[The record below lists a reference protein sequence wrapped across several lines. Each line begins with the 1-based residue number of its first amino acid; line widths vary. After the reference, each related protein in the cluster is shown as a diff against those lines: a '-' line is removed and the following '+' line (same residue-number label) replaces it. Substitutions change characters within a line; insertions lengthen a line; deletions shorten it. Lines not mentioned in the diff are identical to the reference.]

1 MKFQIN
7 AQLGTRLSE
16 QGLKNTLISAYPV
29 FEDIED
35 IVFIYVKKPKTL
47 IMIEKNKDIENG
59 FIISEVFQG
68 QLMLSDEN
76 DLNVIDTTDTNEYVF
91 VYSLHEK
98 NLLIKT
104 KKEIIKQVK
113 GELLVNT
120 GFLTQHITEIKNI

>member
-7 AQLGTRLSE
+7 AQLGTKLSE

-76 DLNVIDTTDTNEYVF
+76 ELNVIDTTDINEYVF

-98 NLLIKT
+98 NLLVKIKN
-104 KKEIIKQVK
+104 EIIKQVK

>member
-16 QGLKNTLISAYPV
+16 QGLKNTLISAYPI

-35 IVFIYVKKPKTL
+35 IVFIYVKKSKTL
-47 IMIEKNKDIENG
+47 LMMEKNKHIENE

-68 QLMLSDEN
+68 QLMLSDDT
-76 DLNVIDTTDTNEYVF
+76 DLNVDTTDTNEHVF
-91 VYSLHEK
+91 VYCLHEK

-104 KKEIIKQVK
+104 KNEIIKQEK
-113 GELLVNT
+113 GDLLVNT

>member
-16 QGLKNTLISAYPV
+16 QGLKNTLISAYPI

-35 IVFIYVKKPKTL
+35 IVFIYVKKSKAL
-47 IMIEKNKDIENG
+47 LMIEKNKHIENE

-68 QLMLSDEN
+68 QLMLSDDI
-76 DLNVIDTTDTNEYVF
+76 DLNVIDTTDTNEHVF
-91 VYSLHEK
+91 VYCLHEK

-104 KKEIIKQVK
+104 KNEIIKQAK
-113 GELLVNT
+113 GDLLVNT

>member
-35 IVFIYVKKPKTL
+35 IVFIYVKKAKTL
-47 IMIEKNKDIENG
+47 LMIEKNKDIENG

-68 QLMLSDEN
+68 QLMLSDEI
-76 DLNVIDTTDTNEYVF
+76 DLNVIDTTDTNEHVF
-91 VYSLHEK
+91 VYCLHEK
-98 NLLIKT
+98 NLLVKT
-104 KKEIIKQVK
+104 KTEIIKQIK

>member
-16 QGLKNTLISAYPV
+16 QGLKNTLISAYPI

-35 IVFIYVKKPKTL
+35 IVFIYVKKSKAL
-47 IMIEKNKDIENG
+47 LMIEKNKHIENE

-68 QLMLSDEN
+68 QLMLSDDI
-76 DLNVIDTTDTNEYVF
+76 DLNVIDTTDTNEHVF
-91 VYSLHEK
+91 VYCLHEK

-104 KKEIIKQVK
+104 KNEIIKQIK